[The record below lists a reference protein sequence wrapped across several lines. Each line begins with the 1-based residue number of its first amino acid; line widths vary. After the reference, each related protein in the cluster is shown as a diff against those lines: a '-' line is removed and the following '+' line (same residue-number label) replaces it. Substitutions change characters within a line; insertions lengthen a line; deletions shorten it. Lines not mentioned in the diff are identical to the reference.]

1 MGMGMPSTTH
11 PGVDDPGTESARY
24 WRFSGLPGTE
34 LLTARFVTTSFTRHT
49 HPTYTIGVITA
60 GIEEYSHPGGKA
72 RVGPGGLAVVAP
84 GEVHTGHAGI
94 PEGWNYR
101 VFYPSPEV
109 MVDIARELGM
119 RGTPVFTES
128 GIHAPEVA
136 RVLASAHVAAEHGDR
151 LTSSALARR
160 GLGMLLS
167 SHGRERAVEPAPHAA
182 RPEVARA
189 REVLSARLLDPPTLD
204 ELAAQLG
211 IGPFALSRAFR
222 AAYGLPPHAY
232 LNQVRVDRARAL
244 LVAGRRLGEVAAEVG
259 FADQPHLTRHFK
271 RHLGVPP
278 GAYQRALLTS

>member
-1 MGMGMPSTTH
+1 MGMPSTTH